1 MTPVMAL
8 ACINEPVKAQE
19 MTNVVSKP
27 SACQLIAFNKDF
39 LLESCMSYY

>member
-8 ACINEPVKAQE
+8 ACIKEPVKAQDV
-19 MTNVVSKP
+19 TKVVNKP

-39 LLESCMSYY
+39 RLESCMPYY